1 MFILSVMSGS
11 QRRFEFAVKVVG
23 ACAEFPSSPWGS
35 AIRVAEGGGLAFA
48 PHTEVPYQPPRCT
61 LSMVGLAAR
70 VRGDRQGSALV
81 AKLVA
86 CREGS
91 LRQQFGRATI
101 ALIMGLYDFDFG
113 R

>member
-1 MFILSVMSGS
+1 
-11 QRRFEFAVKVVG
+11 
-23 ACAEFPSSPWGS
+23 
-35 AIRVAEGGGLAFA
+35 
-48 PHTEVPYQPPRCT
+48 
-61 LSMVGLAAR
+61 MVGLAAR
-70 VRGDRQGSALV
+70 VRGDRQGSALL

-91 LRQQFGRATI
+91 LRQQFGRARI